1 MAVKVN
7 SVNAQRALEALGANI
22 KTARLKRRISVKG
35 FAERIGASESTVARL
50 EKGDAGVSIGT
61 LAMACLVLGEIDRIS
76 DFLDAGSDDTGLL
89 LDRESLPKRI
99 DRKRKVRSA
108 VAGKDQAGPSSDGD
122 DEEGV
127 GF

>member
-7 SVNAQRALEALGANI
+7 SVSARRALESLGANV
-22 KTARLKRRISVKG
+22 KTGRLKRRISVKG
-35 FAERIGASESTVARL
+35 FAERIGVSESTVARL
-50 EKGDAGVSIGT
+50 EKGDDGVSIGT

-99 DRKRKVRSA
+99 DRKRPTSA
-108 VAGKDQAGPSSDGD
+108 AIGDKGQTQSLSESDD
-122 DEEGV
+122 DEGV